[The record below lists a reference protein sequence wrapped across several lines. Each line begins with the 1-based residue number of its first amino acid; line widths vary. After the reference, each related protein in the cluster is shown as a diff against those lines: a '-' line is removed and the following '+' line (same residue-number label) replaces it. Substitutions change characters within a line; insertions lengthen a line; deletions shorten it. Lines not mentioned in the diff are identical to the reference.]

1 MNTFNIRLDELSEY
15 LSDNIIPLSLDGQSF
30 FVFNNETM
38 LQLVKRIERDYL
50 SLCQQ
55 RVLLRPYY
63 NLCDDDAD
71 KCITIKCFQLITTF
85 KSILTCLQM
94 LKGLNVR
101 YLFLRRHSGE
111 TEREVHAQQEFI
123 TKINELF
130 KTFENKKLVHL
141 PELCKGGLVTTMDL
155 TKYLHILRHKWP
167 IMSGLKDDNLIEL
180 LSESFCLSN
189 VEQAI
194 KQVYKGVTSLSVRSL
209 TIENSG
215 QVESVSFSDGS
226 SLPIKELYFKS
237 DTNICFFITK
247 IARKMCQ
254 SAKVAIY
261 GKLVEL
267 LEDETKFSSLTYW
280 IEKRLPSSC
289 IAVLVDLFI
298 KERKLTN
305 DQLKLWHQKLTHDI
319 LTPPTYIINLLTYIN
334 WRIENLDGIYYKSK
348 LFDANLSKNITQII
362 DNDTI
367 KIHDQTYHFSPYLVP
382 STANYANGLHR
393 STIFNHKQRPVYL
406 AYQMNLEMAE
416 NYASLI
422 GLHIIHI
429 DDSSTILQ
437 TAHDSSTLM
446 YIDCT
451 KVDLIRQLLLDGL
464 NNRAKESNVPVDK
477 SKSDTI
483 ITQKIDL
490 IASKSST
497 DQIRV
502 DLGKTIRLCVTPNL
516 QSDMVIDALT
526 LKVKK
531 QEQPLSTETIRAQ
544 LDNFGLSG
552 TRLVE
557 KRLTS
562 ILSIVAP
569 HATISELDL
578 VLHKARSVFDVITE
592 RNTPTSSTSRT
603 SNTSLSSSTSRPS
616 RPLSERSEAL
626 SMDYSTKLTR
636 AKHHDVSLAIALY
649 NCYRK
654 WV

>member
-1 MNTFNIRLDELSEY
+1 
-15 LSDNIIPLSLDGQSF
+15 
-30 FVFNNETM
+30 
-38 LQLVKRIERDYL
+38 
-50 SLCQQ
+50 
-55 RVLLRPYY
+55 
-63 NLCDDDAD
+63 
-71 KCITIKCFQLITTF
+71 
-85 KSILTCLQM
+85 
-94 LKGLNVR
+94 
-101 YLFLRRHSGE
+101 
-111 TEREVHAQQEFI
+111 
-123 TKINELF
+123 
-130 KTFENKKLVHL
+130 
-141 PELCKGGLVTTMDL
+141 
-155 TKYLHILRHKWP
+155 
-167 IMSGLKDDNLIEL
+167 
-180 LSESFCLSN
+180 
-189 VEQAI
+189 
-194 KQVYKGVTSLSVRSL
+194 
-209 TIENSG
+209 
-215 QVESVSFSDGS
+215 
-226 SLPIKELYFKS
+226 
-237 DTNICFFITK
+237 
-247 IARKMCQ
+247 
-254 SAKVAIY
+254 
-261 GKLVEL
+261 
-267 LEDETKFSSLTYW
+267 
-280 IEKRLPSSC
+280 
-289 IAVLVDLFI
+289 
-298 KERKLTN
+298 
-305 DQLKLWHQKLTHDI
+305 
-319 LTPPTYIINLLTYIN
+319 
-334 WRIENLDGIYYKSK
+334 
-348 LFDANLSKNITQII
+348 
-362 DNDTI
+362 
-367 KIHDQTYHFSPYLVP
+367 
-382 STANYANGLHR
+382 
-393 STIFNHKQRPVYL
+393 
-406 AYQMNLEMAE
+406 MNLEMAE

-654 WV
+654 HGVRQTIKSILFTFIFSTDMRSIVSNITDEY